1 VARSILLVGSVAWL
15 LAGVTGLAV
24 AGFGAEAL
32 ERLLP
37 PLSIDTDALRGA
49 VTAVGAGLLAVGLAH
64 AVVLIGLRS
73 RQRWGWSASILLAAV
88 LAATLLALGAAAATS
103 AVATPQ
109 MASPLL
115 AGTAAAAVGTAC
127 YALVVLR
134 LVGERRSG
142 SVS

>member
-1 VARSILLVGSVAWL
+1 MARGILLAGSVAWL
-15 LAGVTGLAV
+15 LAGLAGMAV
-24 AGFGAEAL
+24 AALAAEAL
-32 ERLLP
+32 EGMLP

-73 RQRWGWSASILLAAV
+73 GRRWGWSASILLAAV
-88 LAATLLALGAAAATS
+88 LAASLLALGAAAATS
-103 AVATPQ
+103 AVATPE
-109 MASPLL
+109 M
-115 AGTAAAAVGTAC
+115 AGTLLGAAAAAALGAVC

-134 LVGERRSG
+134 LVGERRSE